1 MISPSSASSVG
12 LLEQIYAFL
21 IGACIGSFLNV
32 CIVRWPRERSVL
44 RPRSRCPQCGNQLS
58 WFENVP
64 VLSWVALRGKCR
76 CCDERISVMYP
87 IVELIVA
94 LGWLFALN
102 HYGLTFTALRVSIFG
117 TVLLGVA
124 LTDAKYYLIPDG
136 FTLTALRVAVFG
148 TVLLGV
154 VITDARHYLIP
165 DGFTLFGMSFML
177 VTSVI
182 AFFRPETQVFAMP
195 YDALV
200 GACTG
205 AGMIAI
211 VGWLGEVVTKREAM
225 GLGDVTLMA
234 FVGAALGPTRALITV
249 FLGATLGAVAFAGV
263 VIPIAILRRGHARE
277 QTELALGS
285 APFETPLVP
294 FGVFLAP
301 AALLTLFWGDALL
314 AWLTRA

>member
-1 MISPSSASSVG
+1 LCA
-12 LLEQIYAFL
+12 QHF
-21 IGACIGSFLNV
+21 
-32 CIVRWPRERSVL
+32 
-44 RPRSRCPQCGNQLS
+44 
-58 WFENVP
+58 
-64 VLSWVALRGKCR
+64 
-76 CCDERISVMYP
+76 
-87 IVELIVA
+87 
-94 LGWLFALN
+94 
-102 HYGLTFTALRVSIFG
+102 
-117 TVLLGVA
+117 
-124 LTDAKYYLIPDG
+124 G

>member
-1 MISPSSASSVG
+1 MTSGFSVFAQ
-12 LLEQIYAFL
+12 LYAFI
-21 IGACIGSFLNV
+21 IGACVGSFLNV
-32 CIVRWPRERSVL
+32 CIIRWPEERSVL
-44 RPRSRCPQCGNQLS
+44 RPRSRCPKCGHQLA

-64 VLSWVALRGKCR
+64 MVSWVALRARCR
-76 CCDERISVMYP
+76 CCDERISMMYP
-87 IVELIVA
+87 AIELLVGI
-94 LGWLFALN
+94 GWLSAVQ
-102 HYGLTFTALRVSIFG
+102 YFG
-117 TVLLGVA
+117 
-124 LTDAKYYLIPDG
+124 PS
-136 FTLTALRVAVFG
+136 FTALRVAVFG

-154 VITDARHYLIP
+154 AMTDAKHYLIP
-165 DGFTLFGMSFML
+165 DGFTLFGLIFAL
-177 VTSVI
+177 ATAVI
-182 AFFRPETQVFAMP
+182 AFFRGETQIFASP

-234 FVGAALGPTRALITV
+234 FVGAAVGPTRALVTI
-249 FLGATLGAVAFAGV
+249 FLGATLGAISFAGV
-263 VIPIAILRRGHARE
+263 VLPVVLVRRGQGRE

-285 APFETPLVP
+285 TPFEAPLVP

-314 AWLTRA
+314 AWITRG